1 MISLLFGYSLAIW
14 VLNFERRQIKLHV
27 EICFGRRLKL
37 IQWGDFSEATVEFQ
51 NNPNNSPLGC
61 TFQFPRPLHVIYLIL
76 IKLSG
81 RAAIRINPILQVRI
95 LSFRSI
101 RQITDIAQ

>member
-1 MISLLFGYSLAIW
+1 MISLLLGYSLAIW
-14 VLNFERRQIKLHV
+14 VLNFERCQIKLHV

-37 IQWGDFSEATVEFQ
+37 IQWGDFPEATVEFQ
-51 NNPNNSPLGC
+51 NNPHNSPLGC
-61 TFQFPRPLHVIYLIL
+61 TFEFPKPFHATYLIL
-76 IKLSG
+76 RKLSG
-81 RAAIRINPILQVRI
+81 RADIRINPILQVRI